1 MYLFVYDDPKE
12 NVCIK
17 GCATRSR
24 KLPSA
29 FGQGACPRDPW
40 GRALVQYP
48 GTTWIKMTPEDAHEQ
63 VTVLKLEFD
72 EELEMYG
79 GSGAVVTHN

>member
-1 MYLFVYDDPKE
+1 
-12 NVCIK
+12 
-17 GCATRSR
+17 
-24 KLPSA
+24 
-29 FGQGACPRDPW
+29 
-40 GRALVQYP
+40 
-48 GTTWIKMTPEDAHEQ
+48 MTPEDAHEQ